1 MEVREA
7 YLVLEDGSV
16 YEGESMGAVGTTFGE
31 VVFNT
36 SMTGYQEILTD
47 PSYAG
52 QIVVATYPL
61 IGNYGVNERYVESRR
76 IQVSGYVVREQSRH
90 PSHYRSDG
98 AIDEYLAGQSIVG
111 ISKVDTRAVTRR
123 IRREG
128 AMMGC
133 VTSELSPEEARERL
147 GRAPRYDDVDFVAT
161 VTTNDAYAWNGT
173 PSEHGYGPHIV
184 VTDCGLKYNILRN
197 LESRGCRATVVPA
210 STTAEDV
217 LDLEPDGIVFSP
229 GPGDPAH
236 LGYAVDMVKGLVGK
250 LPVMGI
256 CLGHQLLSKALG
268 AQTYKLKFGHH
279 GGNHPVRD
287 LATGRVYITAQ
298 NHGFAVDADTVP
310 PGMEV
315 SHVNLND
322 GTVEG
327 MIHRDLPIMGIQF
340 HSEAAPGPWDNEYL
354 FDRFLSMIKEVSRS

>member
-16 YEGESMGAVGTTFGE
+16 YEGESMGAVGTTYGE

-61 IGNYGVNERYVESRR
+61 IGNYGVNERDVESRR
-76 IQVSGYVVREQSRH
+76 IQVAGYVVREQSRH

-98 AIDEYLAGQSIVG
+98 AIDEYLARQSIVG
-111 ISKVDTRAVTRR
+111 ISRVDTRAVTRR

-147 GRAPRYDDVDFVAT
+147 DLAPRYDDLDHVAS
-161 VTTNDAYAWNGT
+161 VTTNAPYSWNGK
-173 PSEHGYGPHIV
+173 PAEHGSGPHIV

-197 LESRGCRATVVPA
+197 LEARGCQVTVVPA

-217 LDLEPDGIVFSP
+217 LVMEPDGMVFSP

-236 LGYAVDMVKGLVGK
+236 LGYAVDMVSDLVGK

-256 CLGHQLLSKALG
+256 CLGHQLLSRAFG

-298 NHGFAVDADTVP
+298 NHGFAVDADTFP
-310 PGMEV
+310 AGMEV

-327 MIHRDLPIMGIQF
+327 MIHKEFPIMGIQF

-354 FDRFLSMIKEVSRS
+354 FDRFLSMIRAVSRS

>member
-16 YEGESMGAVGTTFGE
+16 YQGESMGAVGTTFGE

-61 IGNYGVNERYVESRR
+61 IGNYGVNERDVESRR
-76 IQVSGYVVREQSRH
+76 IQVAGYVVREQSRH

-133 VTSELSPEEARERL
+133 ITSELSPEEARERL
-147 GRAPRYDDVDFVAT
+147 GRAPRYDDLDHVAS
-161 VTTNDAYAWNGT
+161 VTTDDSYTWNGK
-173 PSEHGYGPHIV
+173 PPEHGYGPHIV

-197 LESRGCRATVVPA
+197 LEARGCRATVVPA

-298 NHGFAVDADTVP
+298 NHGFAVDADTFP
-310 PGMEV
+310 TGMEV
-315 SHVNLND
+315 SHINLND

-327 MIHRDLPIMGIQF
+327 MIHREFPIMGIQF

>member
-16 YEGESMGAVGTTFGE
+16 YEGESMGAVGTTYGE

-61 IGNYGVNERYVESRR
+61 IGNYGVNERDVESRR
-76 IQVSGYVVREQSRH
+76 IQVAGYVVREQSRH

-98 AIDEYLAGQSIVG
+98 AIDEYLARQDIVG

-147 GRAPRYDDVDFVAT
+147 DRAPRYDDLDHVAS
-161 VTTNDAYAWNGT
+161 VTTNDPYSWNEK
-173 PSEHGYGPHIV
+173 PAEHGSGPHIV

-197 LESRGCRATVVPA
+197 LEARGCQVTVVPA

-217 LDLEPDGIVFSP
+217 LVMEPDGVVFSP

-236 LGYAVDMVKGLVGK
+236 LGYAVDMASDLVGK

-256 CLGHQLLSKALG
+256 CLGHQLLSRAFG

-298 NHGFAVDADTVP
+298 NHGFAVDADTFP
-310 PGMEV
+310 AGMEV

-327 MIHRDLPIMGIQF
+327 MIHKEFPIMGIQF

-354 FDRFLSMIKEVSRS
+354 FDRFLSMIRAVSRS

>member
-16 YEGESMGAVGTTFGE
+16 YQGESMGAVGTTFGE

-76 IQVSGYVVREQSRH
+76 IQVAGYVVREQSRT

-98 AIDEYLAGQSIVG
+98 AIDEYLASQNIVG

-128 AMMGC
+128 AMMAC
-133 VTSELSPEEARERL
+133 LTSELSPEEARERL
-147 GRAPRYDDVDFVAT
+147 SRAPRYDDVDFVAT
-161 VTTNDAYAWNGT
+161 VTTSDAYAWNGK
-173 PSEHGYGPHIV
+173 PVGHGSGPHIV

-197 LESRGCRATVVPA
+197 LEARGCQATVVPA

-236 LGYAVDMVKGLVGK
+236 LGYAVDMVKRPDWQAAGDGDLPGPSASFQGSWSTDLQAQIRASWGK
-250 LPVMGI
+250 SSRTGP
-256 CLGHQLLSKALG
+256 GHGPRL
-268 AQTYKLKFGHH
+268 HH
-279 GGNHPVRD
+279 GSEPRFRGGCRYVPRRY
-287 LATGRVYITAQ
+287 GGESYKSQRR
-298 NHGFAVDADTVP
+298 HG
-310 PGMEV
+310 
-315 SHVNLND
+315 
-322 GTVEG
+322 
-327 MIHRDLPIMGIQF
+327 
-340 HSEAAPGPWDNEYL
+340 
-354 FDRFLSMIKEVSRS
+354 

>member
-16 YEGESMGAVGTTFGE
+16 YEGESMGAVGTTYGE

-61 IGNYGVNERYVESRR
+61 IGNYGVNERDVESRR
-76 IQVSGYVVREQSRH
+76 IQVAGYVVREQSRH

-98 AIDEYLAGQSIVG
+98 AIDEYLARQDIVG

-147 GRAPRYDDVDFVAT
+147 DRAPRYDDLDHVAS
-161 VTTNDAYAWNGT
+161 VTTNDPYSWNGK
-173 PSEHGYGPHIV
+173 PAEHGSGPHIV
-184 VTDCGLKYNILRN
+184 VTDYGLKYNILRN
-197 LESRGCRATVVPA
+197 LEARGCQVTVVPA

-217 LDLEPDGIVFSP
+217 LVMEPDGMVFSP

-236 LGYAVDMVKGLVGK
+236 LGYAVDMASDLVGK

-256 CLGHQLLSKALG
+256 CLGHQLLSRAFG

-279 GGNHPVRD
+279 GRKPSR
-287 LATGRVYITAQ
+287 TGPGYGPCLYHGSEPWFCSRRGYIPRRYGGKSCKSQ
-298 NHGFAVDADTVP
+298 
-310 PGMEV
+310 
-315 SHVNLND
+315 
-322 GTVEG
+322 
-327 MIHRDLPIMGIQF
+327 
-340 HSEAAPGPWDNEYL
+340 
-354 FDRFLSMIKEVSRS
+354 

>member
-16 YEGESMGAVGTTFGE
+16 YEGESMGAVGTTYGE

-61 IGNYGVNERYVESRR
+61 IGNYGVNERDVESRR
-76 IQVSGYVVREQSRH
+76 IQVAGYVVREQSRH

-98 AIDEYLAGQSIVG
+98 AIDEYLARQDIVG

-147 GRAPRYDDVDFVAT
+147 DRAPRYDDLDHVAS
-161 VTTNDAYAWNGT
+161 VTTNAPYSWNGK
-173 PSEHGYGPHIV
+173 PAEHGSGPHIV

-197 LESRGCRATVVPA
+197 LVARGCQVTVVPA

-217 LDLEPDGIVFSP
+217 LVMEPDGMVFSHRAGRPRSSGLCRGHGKRPGWQAAGDGNLP
-229 GPGDPAH
+229 GPSASF
-236 LGYAVDMVKGLVGK
+236 
-250 LPVMGI
+250 
-256 CLGHQLLSKALG
+256 Q
-268 AQTYKLKFGHH
+268 
-279 GGNHPVRD
+279 
-287 LATGRVYITAQ
+287 
-298 NHGFAVDADTVP
+298 GFWSA
-310 PGMEV
+310 
-315 SHVNLND
+315 N
-322 GTVEG
+322 
-327 MIHRDLPIMGIQF
+327 I
-340 HSEAAPGPWDNEYL
+340 
-354 FDRFLSMIKEVSRS
+354 